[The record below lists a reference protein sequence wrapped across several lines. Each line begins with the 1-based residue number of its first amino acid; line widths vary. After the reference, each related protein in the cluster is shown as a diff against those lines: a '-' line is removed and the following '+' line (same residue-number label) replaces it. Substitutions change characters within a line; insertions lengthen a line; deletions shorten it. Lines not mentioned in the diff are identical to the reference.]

1 MIHTYAIT
9 QDNSL
14 LKEVKMEDLRSE
26 RFRFYWVDFEEPTD
40 DETKLLSEFFHF
52 HPLAIEDCLHFI
64 QRPNMNY
71 YDGVLF
77 FILHSLSQ
85 ETIKCNEVDVFVGE
99 NYLVSFHKEKEEAI
113 ETVKQKLLESNEKEK
128 IGPLY
133 VLHTVIDE
141 LVDCYFPIMHQIEDK
156 LNEYEEREERSKS
169 IIEEVYEIRRDLIR
183 LRKTIFP
190 MRDLLYRIINSKRI
204 QDTGQYQHYFSDI
217 YDHLMKLTDMHIT
230 NQDVTSDMR
239 ENFMSIQTNRMNS
252 IMMTLT
258 VITTIFMPLTFIVG
272 VYGMNFDNMPE
283 LHWKYGY
290 FIILGVMALIVVVM
304 VVWFYKKGWLLNKK

>member
-1 MIHTYAIT
+1 MIFTYAIT
-9 QDNSL
+9 QDNQL
-14 LKEVKMEDLRSE
+14 IKDVKLEDLRTD
-26 RFRFYWVDFEEPTD
+26 RFQFYWVDFEEPTEE
-40 DETKLLSEFFHF
+40 ETKLLSEFFHF

-77 FILHSLSQ
+77 FVLHSLRQSI
-85 ETIKCNEVDVFVGE
+85 ECDEVDVFVGE
-99 NYLVSFHKEKEEAI
+99 NYVVSFHKEKDQAI
-113 ETVKQKLLESNEKEK
+113 DAAKQKIMACKEMEKV
-128 IGPLY
+128 GPLY
-133 VLHTVIDE
+133 TLHTIIDE
-141 LVDCYFPIMHQIEDK
+141 LVDCYFPIMHLIEDK
-156 LNEYEEREERSKS
+156 LNEYEEKEANSNK

-183 LRKTIFP
+183 LRKTIIP
-190 MRDLLYRIINSKRI
+190 MRDLLYRITNSKRI
-204 QDTGQYQHYFSDI
+204 QDTGQFQHYFFDI
-217 YDHLMKLTDMHIT
+217 YDHLLKLTDMVAA

-239 ENFMSIQTNRMNS
+239 ENYMSIQSNRMNS

-290 FIILGVMALIVVVM
+290 FITLSVMAVIVIIM
-304 VVWFYKKGWLLNKK
+304 IYWFNKKGWLFKK